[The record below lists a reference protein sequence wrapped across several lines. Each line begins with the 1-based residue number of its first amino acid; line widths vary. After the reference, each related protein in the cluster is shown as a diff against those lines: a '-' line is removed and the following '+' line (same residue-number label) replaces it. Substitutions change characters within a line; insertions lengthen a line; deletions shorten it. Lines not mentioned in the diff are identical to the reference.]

1 MARVSREF
9 AANFDLVTSTWVKRG
24 EHSQKEIDELRQAL
38 RVELSPGPGLPHPR
52 INGEYVQG
60 WKPRSHEERVK
71 AYELAFADWA
81 TEIRRDEAR
90 SARIKAE
97 TQAWKE
103 KVAA

>member
-9 AANFDLVTSTWVKRG
+9 AANFDLVTSTWIARG
-24 EHSQKEIDELRQAL
+24 EHSAKEIEQLRQVL
-38 RVELSPGPGLPHPR
+38 RVELSPGPGVPHPR
-52 INGEYVQG
+52 INGELVMG
-60 WKPRSHEERVK
+60 WNPRSHEERVK